1 MQEIIHA
8 LLIIMGFG
16 VVFIALMGWENRT
29 LIQQGKGAYDLRE
42 TLANMMSS
50 VLYK

>member
-16 VVFIALMGWENRT
+16 VVFISLMWWENRV
-29 LIQQGKGAYDLRE
+29 LIRQGKDAYDVRE
-42 TLANMMSS
+42 TLANMMCIS
-50 VLYK
+50 